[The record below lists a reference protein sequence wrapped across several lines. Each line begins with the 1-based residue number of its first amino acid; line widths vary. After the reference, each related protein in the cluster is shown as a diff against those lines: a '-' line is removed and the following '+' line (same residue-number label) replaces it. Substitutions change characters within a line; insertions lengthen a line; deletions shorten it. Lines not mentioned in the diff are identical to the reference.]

1 VKRKKFESFKELDQ
15 ARLGLVGV
23 LVTALILAVA
33 LNVSRVRSVFEDTV
47 CSADFAESGGLL
59 PGDDVRVSGLKVGQV
74 KSVELDGNQVIVT
87 FVASDLTLGDRSS
100 AAIKSA
106 NALGRKYL
114 AITPDGDG
122 KTTRIP
128 RSRTNSG
135 YSVSAA
141 LGDLA
146 ATTGELDTSRIAQ
159 SISSLSTVL
168 DQTPTEFRSALSGV
182 SALSRTI
189 SSRDEAL
196 GKLLEKASG
205 LSGVLADRNQEIAA
219 IMRYGSLLF
228 QELYA
233 RRQAVSELL
242 TSTSSAADQ
251 LAGFVADNKKT
262 FGPALTQLRQVAR
275 LLRDYRST
283 LEYSVENL
291 ASYASGLGEAV
302 GSGPFF
308 QAYVQNITE
317 PTSLVPGL
325 SGIADGR
332 K

>member
-23 LVTALILAVA
+23 VITALILAVA
-33 LNVSRVRSVFEDTV
+33 LNVSRLQSVFEDTAY
-47 CSADFAESGGLL
+47 SADFAESGGLL

-74 KSVELDGNQVIVT
+74 KSVELDGSQVAVT
-87 FVASDLTLGDRSS
+87 FVASNLTLGNQSS

-122 KTTRIP
+122 RTTRIP

-146 ATTGELDTSRIAQ
+146 TTTGELDTARIAQ
-159 SISSLSTVL
+159 SISSLSAVL

-189 SSRDEAL
+189 SSRDQAL
-196 GKLLEKASG
+196 GKLLAKASG
-205 LSGVLADRNQEIAA
+205 VSGVLADRNREIAA
-219 IMRYGSLLF
+219 IMSNGSLLF
-228 QELYA
+228 QELDA

-242 TSTSSAADQ
+242 TSISSAADQ

-262 FGPALTQLRQVAR
+262 FGPALTELRQVAR
-275 LLRDYRST
+275 LLHDYRST

-308 QAYVQNITE
+308 QAYVENLTE
-317 PTSLVPGL
+317 PQSLFPGIGTL
-325 SGIADGR
+325 GGKS
-332 K
+332 